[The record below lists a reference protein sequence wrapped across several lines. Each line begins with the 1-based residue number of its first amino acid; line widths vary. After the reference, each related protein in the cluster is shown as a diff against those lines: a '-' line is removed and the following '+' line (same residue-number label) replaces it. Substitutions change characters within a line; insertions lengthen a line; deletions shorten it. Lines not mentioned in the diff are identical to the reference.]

1 MHSVWSRVYDLARRT
16 DLSVRTAPV
25 APWHMGT
32 GMRARVFADFKKK
45 QFLQSTDASRVILAG
60 KDGASPSTAYQ
71 PLPAFTSVRINR
83 KSTVP

>member
-1 MHSVWSRVYDLARRT
+1 
-16 DLSVRTAPV
+16 
-25 APWHMGT
+25 
-32 GMRARVFADFKKK
+32 MRARVFADFKKK